1 MGYWGEMRCDAQA
14 GPRCLSA
21 LNEGPM
27 VHMDAGAGR
36 VLGSALRRRAL
47 EAGWTFTRQD
57 GVPLVLCP
65 WCAQQRKEAGLQEAT
80 P

>member
-1 MGYWGEMRCDAQA
+1 
-14 GPRCLSA
+14 
-21 LNEGPM
+21 M

-65 WCAQQRKEAGLQEAT
+65 WCAQQRKEAGLQEAA